1 MSREGRRRLVLGIV
15 RIMAVSS
22 VAALVLW
29 GAWEVVR
36 AVRENSH
43 PSVVAKGQM
52 VKDIRLITDGTLD
65 RSWVLSALAL
75 PKNATLLGLDL
86 KKLRDRILAHGQ
98 VIHATVEVEYPTT
111 LVVRT
116 KERFPVARVR
126 IESEGGLKD
135 LLVARDGVA
144 FAGVG
149 FDVAMT
155 DALPWLKDVNVLP
168 VAGMAMVSDLL
179 TKSKLEAEH
188 LYQTW
193 HAVSLARLESDGVI
207 EVQTKNDL
215 RVRFATNQD
224 FFLQLARLDWILDN
238 AGRGTGQVPSR
249 IDLTNHVQVA
259 VVLAPP
265 APSPVKGEFATQVPT
280 SAKPAVFPAFPN
292 LSFPTTTKR
301 EF

>member
-1 MSREGRRRLVLGIV
+1 
-15 RIMAVSS
+15 MAVSS

-98 VIHATVEVEYPTT
+98 VIHATVEVEYPST

-116 KERFPVARVR
+116 KDRFPVARVR

-135 LLVARDGVA
+135 LLVA
-144 FAGVG
+144 
-149 FDVAMT
+149 
-155 DALPWLKDVNVLP
+155 
-168 VAGMAMVSDLL
+168 S
-179 TKSKLEAEH
+179 
-188 LYQTW
+188 
-193 HAVSLARLESDGVI
+193 
-207 EVQTKNDL
+207 
-215 RVRFATNQD
+215 
-224 FFLQLARLDWILDN
+224 
-238 AGRGTGQVPSR
+238 
-249 IDLTNHVQVA
+249 
-259 VVLAPP
+259 
-265 APSPVKGEFATQVPT
+265 
-280 SAKPAVFPAFPN
+280 
-292 LSFPTTTKR
+292 
-301 EF
+301 